1 MLARLLLLF
10 IVVPLIE
17 LALLVRLGTLIGFWP
32 TIAIVV
38 ATGAIGAAL
47 ARRQGLKVWTGIR
60 DELRQGRMPMR
71 GLVDGLL
78 VLVGGV
84 LLLTPGVL
92 TDLTGIALLL
102 PWTRAFARRLLRR
115 KLERMRDS
123 GQIHFT
129 MLIR

>member
-10 IVVPLIE
+10 IAVPLIE
-17 LALLVRLGTLIGFWP
+17 LALLIRVGTLIGIWP
-32 TIAIVV
+32 TMAIVV
-38 ATGAIGAAL
+38 ATGVAGAAL
-47 ARRQGLKVWTGIR
+47 ARAQGLRVWLGIR
-60 DELRQGRMPMR
+60 DDLRQGRMPVQ

-92 TDLTGIALLL
+92 TDLLGIALLL
-102 PWTRAFARRLLRR
+102 PWTRAVARRYLRR
-115 KLERMRDS
+115 RLERMRRT
-123 GQIHFT
+123 GQVHFT